1 MSHHKAGETKD
12 KKVNPAPEK
21 DARPEA
27 AEGSDSGDDK
37 DVEGHNLFQM
47 SDYYVQSKTGRQADI
62 DRSARQSAQIKE
74 ARKNKPESR

>member
-1 MSHHKAGETKD
+1 MSHHKAGENKD
-12 KKVNPAPEK
+12 KKIASEPDK
-21 DARPEA
+21 DAGAKA
-27 AEGSDSGDDK
+27 AEGSESGDDK

-62 DRSARQSAQIKE
+62 DRSARQSAQVKE